1 MRKRIYDGVMERK
14 TAVLLA
20 VFFVLCVLGIADRG
34 GWTAAMAGRAAEAKK
49 IALTFDDGP
58 HPYYTEQ
65 LLDGLKERG
74 AKATFFVLGENAAQY
89 PELIRRM
96 SAEGHLVGNHTYS
109 HIQFSQNNGEKFK
122 QELIKTSGLL
132 EELTGKEI
140 QYVRPP
146 YGTWDRKFERELNM
160 LPVLWTID
168 PLDWSTQNADSIVRA
183 VESRA
188 KENAIILL
196 HDEYKTTVTAALRII
211 DDLQAQ
217 GYEFVTVE
225 ELLLD

>member
-20 VFFVLCVLGIADRG
+20 VFFALCVLGIAERE
-34 GWTAAMAGRAAEAKK
+34 GWTAAVTGRAAEAKK

-74 AKATFFVLGENAAQY
+74 AKASFFVLGENAAQY

-96 SAEGHLVGNHTYS
+96 SGEGHLVGNHTYS
-109 HIQFSQNNGEKFK
+109 HIQLSQSNSEKFK
-122 QELIKTSGLL
+122 QELIKTSLLL
-132 EELTGKEI
+132 EELTGREI

-146 YGTWDRKFERELNM
+146 YGTWDKKFERELNM